1 MKNLGIAI
9 LLTLAA
15 AVTVSAQARGDKDIE
30 SSQIVERVVVRGNRR
45 ISQSDIKSWIS
56 TRKGS
61 VYQAQSLDRDVRALY
76 DTGHFEDVRVYVEN
90 GLRGGKIVTFECF
103 ERSLILDVSYEGIDS
118 SQQAEVF
125 EELNRQKVDVSKG
138 SEFDS
143 ARTKRAARIIEE
155 LLSKKE
161 NRSVKVNPFVE
172 RVTATDV
179 LVTFKVESES
189 QR

>member
-15 AVTVSAQARGDKDIE
+15 TVTVSAQARGDKDIE

-45 ISQSDIKSWIS
+45 ISQSEIKSWIS
-56 TRKGS
+56 TRKRS
-61 VYQAQSLDRDVRALY
+61 VYRPQALDRDVRALY
-76 DTGHFEDVRVYVEN
+76 DTGHFEDVKVYVEN
-90 GLRGGKIVTFECF
+90 GIRGGKIVTFEF
-103 ERSLILDVSYEGIDS
+103 SERPLILDVSCEGIDS

-125 EELNRQKVDVSKG
+125 EELNRQKVDVSNG
-138 SEFDS
+138 SQYDA

-161 NRSVKVNPFVE
+161 NRIVRASPFVE

-179 LVTFKVESES
+179 LVTFKVASGS